1 MKNLTNLLKAYL
13 GIRKIA
19 VNVLYGICSGL
30 FSFLFIHIIN
40 KLIGTYI
47 EGRQNSINSG
57 YFIILTFIIIM
68 TVWLRRKL
76 SLSIIHSS
84 QQLIWN
90 LRNHIIRLVLRSE
103 HQTIRKSKSNLY
115 SSVVGDVNTINQATL
130 GIIDFSTSI
139 VLAFACLFYLANIS
153 IVLFLISTIVLLTGI
168 FIYHISSTR
177 NMTDFKIA
185 RKLENDF
192 LKNFSHLLDGFKEIF
207 LDKNKGDYIYH
218 EQIDVI
224 SKKSF
229 QTNIVAFTGFLNNQI
244 IGQILFNLLICS
256 TLLFIGPK
264 LNVTS
269 KDLVSFILTLLF
281 LLNSVTTIMVI
292 LPSIMRAEVASQN
305 LNNLQHELEGRLGI
319 PILKTKFDS
328 FIFDTLKIENLC
340 YNSVSKEGSFC
351 LGPINLEIKK
361 GEIVFIHGGNGS
373 GKTTLI
379 HTVLGLQFPSSGK
392 VILNGQVVILEDYNN
407 YRSYFS
413 AVFSDF
419 YLFDQLIGFSEYQIK
434 EWNYYCELFE
444 LTNKVS
450 LSGNHYTTLDLSTG
464 QRKRL
469 ALISA
474 ILENKPII
482 VLDEWAADQDPY
494 FRKKFY
500 IEILPLLKD
509 KGFTIIAIT
518 HDDTYFNFSDR
529 LFKMDYGKLIEV
541 KHSALC

>member
-19 VNVLYGICSGL
+19 VNVIYGICSGL

-47 EGRQNSINSG
+47 EGRQSSINSG

-103 HQTIRKSKSNLY
+103 HQTIRKKKSNLY

-153 IVLFLISTIVLLTGI
+153 IVLFLISTIVLLIGI

-177 NMTDFKIA
+177 NMHDFKIA

-256 TLLFIGPK
+256 ILLFIGPK

-319 PILKTKFDS
+319 PILKTKIDS

-351 LGPINLEIKK
+351 LGPINFEIKK

-379 HTVLGLQFPSSGK
+379 HTILGLQFPSSGK

-419 YLFDQLIGFSEYQIK
+419 YLFDQMIGFTEYQIK

-450 LSGNHYTTLDLSTG
+450 LSGNHYSTLDLSTG

-518 HDDTYFNFSDR
+518 HDDNYFNFSDR
-529 LFKMDYGKLIEV
+529 LFKMDFGKLIEV